1 MEVSRLYIGYILEK
15 QYKTLIVSGKLNYFN
30 INYWPW
36 FISQSHLKHCVICSV
51 LFTVEQLI
59 EILLWTSL
67 EDDSIIALMIIPIP
81 HFQALFFL
89 RTYLRFSAKGSLR
102 LIMSANRIGIKN
114 KNSFNGSSK
123 QGSKASWQLP
133 RRLMET
139 MPYGE

>member
-1 MEVSRLYIGYILEK
+1 M
-15 QYKTLIVSGKLNYFN
+15 IVSGKPNYFN

-67 EDDSIIALMIIPIP
+67 EDDSIIGSMKMPIP
-81 HFQALFFL
+81 HSQALFSL
-89 RTYLRFSAKGSLR
+89 RTQLCFSAKGSLQ

-114 KNSFNGSSK
+114 KNSFNGSFK

-133 RRLMET
+133 KILMET